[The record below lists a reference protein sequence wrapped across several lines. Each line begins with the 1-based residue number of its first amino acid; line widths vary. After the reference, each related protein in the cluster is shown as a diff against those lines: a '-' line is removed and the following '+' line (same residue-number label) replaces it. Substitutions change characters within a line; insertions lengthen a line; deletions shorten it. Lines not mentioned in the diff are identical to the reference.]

1 MIPTNT
7 SEWGGQSMRC
17 VSPTGSYFFDV
28 PEMASEDQAGRV
40 FSFWVQDRSL
50 LLQVSSYSRHEGAQ
64 VGAMERLDAL
74 LKRQPLAGLS
84 AGPSMAVDCPDY
96 ASAKGVDN
104 EGCVWV
110 YAYAVWDDLALMITV
125 SGDEQDLEDTENW
138 AFAAVRSIRR
148 AAKNR

>member
-1 MIPTNT
+1 
-7 SEWGGQSMRC
+7 
-17 VSPTGSYFFDV
+17 
-28 PEMASEDQAGRV
+28 
-40 FSFWVQDRSL
+40 
-50 LLQVSSYSRHEGAQ
+50 
-64 VGAMERLDAL
+64 
-74 LKRQPLAGLS
+74 
-84 AGPSMAVDCPDY
+84 MAVDCPDY